1 MSQPT
6 EGVPSATRKRALRS
20 IAHDLGNLAYR
31 LTFLAENLRRQIPD
45 PAHRDE
51 AVALLED
58 TLAKLKAT
66 IASLREESDH
76 V

>member
-1 MSQPT
+1 M
-6 EGVPSATRKRALRS
+6 
-20 IAHDLGNLAYR
+20 AHDLGNLAYR
-31 LTFLAENLRRQIPD
+31 LTFLTENLRTQIPD

-58 TLAKLKAT
+58 TLSKLNAT